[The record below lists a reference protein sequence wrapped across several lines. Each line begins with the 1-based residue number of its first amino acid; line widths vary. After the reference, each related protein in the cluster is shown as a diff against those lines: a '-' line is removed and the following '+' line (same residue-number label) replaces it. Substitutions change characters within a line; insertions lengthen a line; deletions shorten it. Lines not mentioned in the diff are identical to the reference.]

1 MSDEPLPFHQ
11 AKRCYRQ
18 RLWKTGEGA
27 DASII
32 IGGFRIPVHSS
43 ILEEESRYF
52 QSQFRRSFQKRG
64 RPELHFDIKN
74 VNTVWRTLELMYLG
88 TYSNELCPS
97 SYLSGRFLF
106 SSMSLTIL
114 TNTIDEANE
123 LALHGSVYNLAVSW
137 GLPNNLQ
144 EIIFQN
150 YKNTVEN
157 TWQPLAFLES
167 VNIIFSLLGESGTV
181 HGHGMSIITSD
192 WSDPDRLREDRIAQ
206 LVVQQL
212 ETRRE
217 AFEDDSSIT
226 LCRSLQNSLVLLR
239 LFLQRWLVSPAQ
251 APKCTCQAWCA
262 CTS

>member
-88 TYSNELCPS
+88 TYSNELCPL
-97 SYLSGRFLF
+97 SYLS
-106 SSMSLTIL
+106 
-114 TNTIDEANE
+114 DEANE

-192 WSDPDRLREDRIAQ
+192 WLDPDRLREDRIAQ

-226 LCRSLQNSLVLLR
+226 
-239 LFLQRWLVSPAQ
+239 
-251 APKCTCQAWCA
+251 
-262 CTS
+262 